1 MNEGAAA
8 KIRELSQAD
17 IPIAQRRTLYNRMER
32 RMRSGVG
39 LKPGLV
45 QKYNACIGSK
55 KERFSL
61 LKEFMI
67 DESMSIPQHR
77 LIKKHDDMIPN
88 FFELFL
94 VKP

>member
-1 MNEGAAA
+1 MGDEAQA
-8 KIRELSQAD
+8 KVRELSQAD

-32 RMRSGVG
+32 RMKSGVG

-55 KERFSL
+55 KERFQL

-67 DESMSIPQHR
+67 DESMPIPQHTP
-77 LIKKHDDMIPN
+77 IKKNNGMIPN
-88 FFELFL
+88 FFEWIL